1 MTCAA
6 SSNTCRGYISRG
18 IQGNLLVQRLLTSFH
33 YTIHKTYIQIL
44 LSNADQSDKTQ
55 GSMTLGMAVDCRKK
69 HNHPVVPRS

>member
-1 MTCAA
+1 MC
-6 SSNTCRGYISRG
+6 CLQRH
-18 IQGNLLVQRLLTSFH
+18 LQRLYQQRDTRELISSAAAYQFPLHHTE
-33 YTIHKTYIQIL
+33 KIL